1 LFYLDEYIYI
11 YIKGYSK
18 ILTNRVNII
27 CNRVISHNQNG
38 FIKGHQIED
47 CVYITS
53 EIINMLSKEAKDG
66 SIVIKI
72 DISKAFDILIDF
84 FVIGASSL
92 WFSPDFYQLD
102 PYYITIFFSFY

>member
-1 LFYLDEYIYI
+1 
-11 YIKGYSK
+11 
-18 ILTNRVNII
+18 
-27 CNRVISHNQNG
+27 
-38 FIKGHQIED
+38 
-47 CVYITS
+47 
-53 EIINMLSKEAKDG
+53 MLSKEAKDG